1 MYTLPA
7 NIMLFYIRDS
17 SIPEYRYP
25 PEVLG
30 PILWGYSRATCG
42 NDHDILEGFLMARHN
57 DNICL
62 YLSLSTYQTEAI
74 LIMFFFSNFNFN
86 LKIYPNDSFK
96 WNKEEHSK
104 M

>member
-1 MYTLPA
+1 
-7 NIMLFYIRDS
+7 
-17 SIPEYRYP
+17 
-25 PEVLG
+25 
-30 PILWGYSRATCG
+30 
-42 NDHDILEGFLMARHN
+42 MARHN

-96 WNKEEHSK
+96 WTKEEHSK